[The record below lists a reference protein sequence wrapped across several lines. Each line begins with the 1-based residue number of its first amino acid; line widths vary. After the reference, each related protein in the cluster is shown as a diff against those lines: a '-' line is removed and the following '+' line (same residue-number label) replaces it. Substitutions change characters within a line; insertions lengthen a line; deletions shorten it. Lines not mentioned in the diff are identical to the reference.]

1 MKLTRARAFAAALLA
16 LLQPAL
22 PSALVARAPV
32 ERADGHPAH
41 PALWKLSKGPST
53 IYLFGTIHALP
64 PHFEWET
71 PAIRSVLA
79 GADRL
84 VLEAVIDQNDPHSAT
99 ALLRRGL
106 SPTPLPPL
114 TERIDPKYRAGLASM
129 IAKSPVPAETL
140 NSMKTWAAGM
150 VLFSTTVS
158 ALGVSSADGVEEQ
171 LKAQFRATGKPVEGL
186 ETLDEQLGF
195 FDSLSE
201 TQQRDF
207 LQSVLDQH
215 GDDAAQFGKML
226 GAWSHGDE
234 KGIATSFDKDMKKSE
249 ALRTVLIARRNAH
262 WAEAI
267 VARLA
272 QPGTQFLAV
281 GAGHLV
287 GRDSVQ
293 SMLEKLGYK
302 AERVE

>member
-1 MKLTRARAFAAALLA
+1 MKLPRALARIVALIA

-22 PSALVARAPV
+22 LSAVVARPPA
-32 ERADGHPAH
+32 ERPGGHAAH
-41 PALWKLSKGPST
+41 PALWRLTKGPST

-71 PAIRSVLA
+71 PEIRTVL
-79 GADRL
+79 GSADRL
-84 VLEAVIDQNDPHSAT
+84 VLEAVIDSDPNKSAT
-99 ALLRRGL
+99 ALLRLGL

-114 TERIDPKYRAGLASM
+114 EQRVAPKYRASLANM
-129 IAKSPVPAETL
+129 AAKTAVPIETL

-150 VLFSTTVS
+150 VLFGTTVS

-171 LKAQFRATGKPVEGL
+171 LKAQFRSTGKPVEGL
-186 ETLDEQLGF
+186 ETLDQQLGF
-195 FDSLSE
+195 FDTLDE

-207 LQSVLDQH
+207 LQSVVDQH
-215 GDDAAQFGKML
+215 SDDAADFGKML
-226 GAWSHGDE
+226 GAWSHGNE
-234 KGIATSFDKDMKKSE
+234 KGIAISFDKDMKKSD
-249 ALRTVLIARRNAH
+249 ALRDVLIARRNAH
-262 WAEAI
+262 WADAI

-272 QPGTQFLAV
+272 VPGTQFVAV

-293 SMLEKLGYK
+293 AKLAKLGYK

>member
-1 MKLTRARAFAAALLA
+1 MKLPRALARIVALIA

-22 PSALVARAPV
+22 LSAVVARPPA
-32 ERADGHPAH
+32 ERPAGHSAH
-41 PALWKLSKGPST
+41 PALWRLTKGPST

-71 PAIRSVLA
+71 PEIRTVL
-79 GADRL
+79 GSADRL
-84 VLEAVIDQNDPHSAT
+84 VLEAVIDSDPNKSAT
-99 ALLRRGL
+99 ALLRLGL

-114 TERIDPKYRAGLASM
+114 EQRVAPKYRASLANM
-129 IAKSPVPAETL
+129 AAKTAVPIETL

-150 VLFSTTVS
+150 VLFGTTVS

-171 LKAQFRATGKPVEGL
+171 LKAQFRSTGKPVEGL
-186 ETLDEQLGF
+186 ETLDQQLGF
-195 FDSLSE
+195 FDTLDE

-207 LQSVLDQH
+207 LQSVVDQH
-215 GDDAAQFGKML
+215 SDDAADFGKML
-226 GAWSHGDE
+226 GAWSHGNE
-234 KGIATSFDKDMKKSE
+234 KGIAISFDKDMKKSD
-249 ALRTVLIARRNAH
+249 ALRDVLIARRNAH
-262 WAEAI
+262 WADAI

-272 QPGTQFLAV
+272 VPGTQFVAV

-293 SMLEKLGYK
+293 AKLAKLGYK